1 MIYPWKMVI
10 FHINHHFPMVF
21 PWFSHG
27 SPGLS
32 GFGTFLDLLPSGLQ
46 HSLGLRSTSQW
57 TLVWSIPIYYEDGLT
72 YENPWKNIWE
82 NMRNLHMKWC
92 SLFGVPGFWPIPY
105 PFNFCESCEKNT
117 TPWSSL
123 VVPSANC
130 YCLISTYLD
139 CQQTCL
145 IYRNQLR
152 SVSMSLM
159 KKIRVEA

>member
-1 MIYPWKMVI
+1 MKNGDFPYKSP
-10 FHINHHFPMVF
+10 FSHGFPMVF
-21 PWFSHG
+21 PWFSHVPNM
-27 SPGLS
+27 SKQS
-32 GFGTFLDLLPSGLQ
+32 AAQASADLALF
-46 HSLGLRSTSQW
+46 STSFRAAFSIAWGWEAQVNGLW
-57 TLVWSIPIYYEDGLT
+57 FDQYLVYYEDGLT

-139 CQQTCL
+139 CGPSPCHWWK
-145 IYRNQLR
+145 R
-152 SVSMSLM
+152 SEWKL
-159 KKIRVEA
+159 KKH